1 MLFSITLHF
10 PSAHSFLS
18 IELAL
23 TNQAVKENIFF
34 FSLQKDLFNAFILIH
49 YFYLIQLFCHWPQW
63 HRSGKLKAVCRK
75 THTHFSNADNSDISS
90 LE

>member
-34 FSLQKDLFNAFILIH
+34 F
-49 YFYLIQLFCHWPQW
+49 
-63 HRSGKLKAVCRK
+63 
-75 THTHFSNADNSDISS
+75 FSAEGSF
-90 LE
+90 